1 MGLWRMPWHRSFG
14 PIGIDLGADRPRA
27 MQVRLA
33 RDLPARFVEADAGAG
48 DDLLRRTTALL
59 SAMRRAG
66 FAGRA
71 VTVGLPA
78 SVARMQVTRM
88 APLPEGDAAG
98 AVAWEASERLGI
110 AHESIVAASV
120 ATGAHAQAGDAR
132 EERILVGMDRREVDG
147 ALDALLSA
155 GYEPVLVEPRFAS
168 IARALS
174 RRTRRDADAT
184 DVRAVLFVEHAAST
198 VLVLRGNR
206 VAFCREI
213 AIGGRGLDEAVAA
226 RLSISVDQ
234 AAALRARRCAAA
246 GGHGPAVDAVA
257 EDAALA
263 ATRATLDMLA
273 GEVALYLR
281 YFSVSF
287 RGGHVQRIVV
297 GGPHGGEPRLATTV
311 EECCRIRVVDAAQEL
326 PEAFRAPGWSA
337 RGMDWCAAFGLAA
350 WTEPRAFASKERAA

>member
-1 MGLWRMPWHRSFG
+1 F
-14 PIGIDLGADRPRA
+14 A
-27 MQVRLA
+27 
-33 RDLPARFVEADAGAG
+33 EADAEPS
-48 DDLLRRTTALL
+48 DDLLRRTTSLL
-59 SAMRRAG
+59 AAMRRAG
-66 FAGRA
+66 FAGRE

-88 APLPEGDAAG
+88 APLSDKDAAD

-110 AHESIVAASV
+110 SHESIVAASV

-147 ALDALLSA
+147 VLDALLSA

-174 RRTRRDADAT
+174 RRTRRDADAA
-184 DVRAVLFVEHAAST
+184 DVRAVLFVDHASST
-198 VLVLRGNR
+198 VLVLRGSR

-213 AIGGRGLDEAVAA
+213 AIGGKGLDEAVAA
-226 RLSISVDQ
+226 RLSVSVEQ
-234 AAALRARRCAAA
+234 ASALRARRCAAVR
-246 GGHGPAVDAVA
+246 GDGPAVDAVA
-257 EDAALA
+257 EDAAMA

-287 RGGHVQRIVV
+287 RGGQVQRIVV
-297 GGPHGGEPRLATTV
+297 GGPHGCEPRLAATV
-311 EECCRIRVVDAAQEL
+311 EESCRIRAVDAVEEL
-326 PEAFRAPGWSA
+326 PEAFRAPAWAAQS
-337 RGMDWCAAFGLAA
+337 MDWCAAFGLAA
-350 WTEPRAFASKERAA
+350 WSEPRIAASRERAA